1 MNSITSNKN
10 SAILLLTALIAA
22 LLFAVYYYVLTP
34 KLDDVKAKESTVS
47 TINQEITSLQE
58 QIAIVEETQQSSTS
72 ENLTLRKKVPQTR
85 AIEKVLL
92 DIAEIEAVTGTLVES
107 ISFNNY
113 DSLVLDSTIT
123 DPNAPVV
130 DEGAVQDVPATG
142 GDGTDNQPTEEETEG
157 TTDELPVSTIAK
169 ESLPAALKLVTFSI
183 DIAALDMKSLN
194 SYLEEI
200 EKIERIMKIDALD
213 ISLPGEEDKFQEDA
227 DPTVTAT
234 IQVTTFYYEGEK

>member
-22 LLFAVYYYVLTP
+22 VLFAVYYYVLTP

-47 TINQEITSLQE
+47 TLNQEITSLQE
-58 QIAIVEETQQSSTS
+58 QIAIVEETQQSSAT
-72 ENLTLRKKVPQTR
+72 NNVTLRKKVPQTR

-130 DEGAVQDVPATG
+130 DEDAPVTD
-142 GDGTDNQPTEEETEG
+142 GDTTDTQPTEEDPEA

-169 ESLPAALKLVTFSI
+169 ESLPAALKLVTFSM

-194 SYLEEI
+194 SYLQEI

>member
-10 SAILLLTALIAA
+10 SAILLLTALVAA

-34 KLDDVKAKESTVS
+34 KLDDVKAKESSVS
-47 TINQEITSLQE
+47 SLNQEITSLQE
-58 QIAIVEETQQSSTS
+58 QIALVAEKQQSSTS
-72 ENLTLRKKVPQTR
+72 SDLTLRKKVPQTR

-113 DSLVLDSTIT
+113 DSLVLDSSIT

-130 DEGAVQDVPATG
+130 DEGATQAAPTTDG
-142 GDGTDNQPTEEETEG
+142 EGTDSQPIEEETEG
-157 TTDELPVSTIAK
+157 ATDELPVSTITK

-194 SYLEEI
+194 SYLQEI
-200 EKIERIMKIDALD
+200 EKIERIMKIDTLD
-213 ISLPGEEDKFQEDA
+213 ISLPGEEEQFKEDA

-234 IQVTTFYYEGEK
+234 IQVTTFYYEGEN

>member
-1 MNSITSNKN
+1 MQLSGGKNTGPLLIT
-10 SAILLLTALIAA
+10 ALLLALI
-22 LLFAVYYYVLTP
+22 FAVYYYVLTP
-34 KLDDVKAKESTVS
+34 KLDEVKAKESSVS
-47 TINQEITSLQE
+47 TLNQEITSLQE
-58 QIAIVEETQQSSTS
+58 QIALVEETQQSSAIN
-72 ENLTLRKKVPQTR
+72 NLTLRKKVPQTR

-92 DIAEIEAVTGTLVES
+92 NIAEIEAVTGTLVES

-113 DSLVLDSTIT
+113 DSLVLDSSIT

-130 DEGAVQDVPATG
+130 DEGAAQDVPATN
-142 GDGTDNQPTEEETEG
+142 GDQSTEEETEI

-234 IQVTTFYYEGEK
+234 LQVTTFYYEGEN